1 VLWQAEESPLGVSR
15 TWLLWETP
23 YSLCIGFCCL
33 GLARGPRPEVA
44 EPASQ
49 PGSENSSSPQAR
61 EGPTVARE
69 LRPGRRQGVALV
81 GVKWH
86 GCPPGLSGPQRDLAP
101 ARPLGRARHL
111 GLKIEIQ
118 EELEGDWSQV
128 HRRQLAF
135 PFVGEPGFNH
145 VRGEH
150 VTLEQPIVIPL
161 QGVQHL
167 T

>member
-1 VLWQAEESPLGVSR
+1 M
-15 TWLLWETP
+15 
-23 YSLCIGFCCL
+23 
-33 GLARGPRPEVA
+33 ARRRKP
-44 EPASQ
+44 
-49 PGSENSSSPQAR
+49 PGSLADLVALGNSLLTLYRILLFGSGAGTPPRSRRARLSARKGRFFFAASPGGSS
-61 EGPTVARE
+61 TC
-69 LRPGRRQGVALV
+69 QGVPSGDKARCRWV

-86 GCPPGLSGPQRDLAP
+86 GCPPILSGPQRDVAP
-101 ARPLGRARHL
+101 ASPLGCARHL

-118 EELEGDWSQV
+118 EELKGDWSQV

-150 VTLEQPIVIPL
+150 ITLEQPIVIPL
-161 QGVQHL
+161 QGVKHL